1 MRRVGV
7 TEAQLQTCPQ
17 ITGILRQSY
26 GGLPTVMQ
34 AMRFSED
41 ENIASFLKK
50 YDEIPLGDALRLPW
64 EAVMLAAG
72 VEPTYLLGAVMLAVQ
87 NHSANTVKM
96 IALSNHSRVMRK
108 RIQFAQLPGGY
119 KDRNALDTILGALP
133 SPKGPTFIGSLT
145 VNKPGLPEG
154 EEPEDRESDVD
165 HLFPSSVDVQTRLI
179 DIRQRRLTETT

>member
-1 MRRVGV
+1 MRRLGV

-41 ENIASFLKK
+41 EHIAKFFQK
-50 YDEIPLGDALRLPW
+50 YDEIPLGDAMRLPW

-72 VEPTYLLGAVMLAVQ
+72 VDPTYLLGAVMLAVQ

-108 RIQFAQLPGGY
+108 RIAYAQLPGGHR
-119 KDRNALDTILGALP
+119 DRDALDTILGALP

-145 VNKPGLPEG
+145 INKPKAELEEG
-154 EEPEDRESDVD
+154 EEHESDVD
-165 HLFPSSVDVQTRLI
+165 HLFPSSGDIQTRLI
-179 DIRQRRLTETT
+179 ELRQRRLAEKT